1 MKEPAR
7 AINKGLCF
15 NKGFHFYRYIVY
27 GSFKTIPNPLRQLPV
42 KNLII
47 PEAPL
52 KSICFKG
59 TYYYKTMNN
68 PNRRLQKTFYDFIK
82 AS

>member
-7 AINKGLCF
+7 AIHKGFCF
-15 NKGFHFYRYIVY
+15 NSGFHPQSKIEY

-47 PEAPL
+47 PEAP
-52 KSICFKG
+52 SCWVEAESED
-59 TYYYKTMNN
+59 
-68 PNRRLQKTFYDFIK
+68 Q
-82 AS
+82 

>member
-15 NKGFHFYRYIVY
+15 NKGFHPYRYIVY

-59 TYYYKTMNN
+59 LNYYKKNTLLLSAKINIYE
-68 PNRRLQKTFYDFIK
+68 K
-82 AS
+82 S

>member
-7 AINKGLCF
+7 AIHKGFCF
-15 NKGFHFYRYIVY
+15 NSGFHPQSKIEY

-47 PEAPL
+47 PEASL
-52 KSICFKG
+52 RSICFKG
-59 TYYYKTMNN
+59 LHYYKKNTLFLTAKINIYE
-68 PNRRLQKTFYDFIK
+68 K
-82 AS
+82 S

>member
-7 AINKGLCF
+7 AIHKGFCF
-15 NKGFHFYRYIVY
+15 NSGFHPQSKIEY

-59 TYYYKTMNN
+59 LNSYEF
-68 PNRRLQKTFYDFIK
+68 RSIFILDLDH
-82 AS
+82 